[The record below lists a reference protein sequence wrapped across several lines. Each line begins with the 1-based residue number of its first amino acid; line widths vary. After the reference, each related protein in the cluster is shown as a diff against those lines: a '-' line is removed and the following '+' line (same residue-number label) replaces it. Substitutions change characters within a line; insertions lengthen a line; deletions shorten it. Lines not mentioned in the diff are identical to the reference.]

1 MTAIRAYLDEYGT
14 AQGPALYIERDQRG
28 PLMVVHTRGY
38 TGERFNLP
46 DSAVE
51 LIHPGEAIED
61 VLDLIADVPMPKKV
75 REQIAE
81 RLGVDIEDVGQ
92 SNARRAA

>member
-1 MTAIRAYLDEYGT
+1 MSATIRAYLDE
-14 AQGPALYIERDQRG
+14 QDPEPVFYIERDQRG

-51 LIHPGEAIED
+51 LVHPDEAIPD
-61 VLDLIADVPMPKKV
+61 LLALIADVPMPRKV
-75 REQIAE
+75 REQIAD
-81 RLGVDIEDVGQ
+81 RLGVDIEQVGR
-92 SNARRAA
+92 SNAKQVA